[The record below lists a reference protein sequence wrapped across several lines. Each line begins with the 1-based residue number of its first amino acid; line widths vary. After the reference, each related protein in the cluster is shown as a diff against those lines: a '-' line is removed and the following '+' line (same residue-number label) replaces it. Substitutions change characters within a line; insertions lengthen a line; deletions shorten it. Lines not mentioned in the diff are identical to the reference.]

1 MKAQT
6 PYCWAHFF
14 FHSTFIINHMV
25 TVFSKRKCLKL
36 FLRWEIIYNSAYV
49 IAKICIPFPVLCIHH
64 DSIHISFFLFSFL
77 SFFLSFSLPSFLS
90 FFLSLFLSIFLPSFL
105 SYVLS
110 YFLSYFLSFCL
121 SFSLSFSLSFFC
133 SSLEDD
139 VLCQLEKKYKAY
151 HTSYCAAIGLLN
163 YEYLQVSEFNTK

>member
-1 MKAQT
+1 MHFSSEISNGNCRGKIGGNLKAQT

-25 TVFSKRKCLKL
+25 TVFSKRKCLKQ

-64 DSIHISFFLFSFL
+64 DSMHISFFLFSFL

-90 FFLSLFLSIFLPSFL
+90 FFLSFSLSFYLPSFL
-105 SYVLS
+105 SFLRSFLLS
-110 YFLSYFLSFCL
+110 FLLSFFLSFFL
-121 SFSLSFSLSFFC
+121 PFFLSFF
-133 SSLEDD
+133 
-139 VLCQLEKKYKAY
+139 
-151 HTSYCAAIGLLN
+151 LLF
-163 YEYLQVSEFNTK
+163 QSRR